1 MQYLVFFNLIR
12 LHCGQCQD
20 GYVSFQNLDY
30 SIKIT
35 IIILPFCTFCSD
47 QFLKCSLFL
56 HVYLA

>member
-1 MQYLVFFNLIR
+1 MHYLVFFNLIR
-12 LHCGQCQD
+12 LHCRQCQN
-20 GYVSFQNLDY
+20 VSCQNLDY

-35 IIILPFCTFCSD
+35 IIILSFCSFRSD